1 VTLLQER
8 QGSEEVAGSS
18 ADEGEQRRERA
29 TNEDG
34 GGSDDGKVA
43 YLSASS
49 TYEAPVREGDVP
61 VEAYLKLPIEQYF
74 ISDPS
79 SITKVSADEF
89 LFQLPKLHFFN
100 VWVAPKVKMTVQVQE
115 EPKTIVNIK
124 ADECVVSGSKFI
136 EKMRI
141 NERLKIK
148 VKTSL
153 EEVELSQEKEEEG
166 SSSSSSSSSS
176 GSNNHQRKSGVAM
189 RARTNLEVW
198 CEIVKPFNLFPK
210 AFLEKSCNAVLRTT
224 LKSLLRAFMVEL
236 KDDYVLWSTDK
247 SYREE
252 RANRSL

>member
-1 VTLLQER
+1 LYSLRNPVKGPAAGRALKHRNRLFNSSSRRIHSSSRRRGLEEKEEGRVTLLQER

-18 ADEGEQRRERA
+18 ADEGEQRRRRA

-34 GGSDDGKVA
+34 GGGGGDGKVA

-49 TYEAPVREGDVP
+49 TFEAPVREGDVP

-100 VWVAPKVKMTVQVQE
+100 VWVAPKVKMTVQVQDK
-115 EPKTIVNIK
+115 PKTIVNIK
-124 ADECVVSGSKFI
+124 ADECVVSGSKFV

-153 EEVELSQEKEEEG
+153 EEVELPHTTDDKREEG
-166 SSSSSSSSSS
+166 
-176 GSNNHQRKSGVAM
+176 GV
-189 RARTNLEVW
+189 VV
-198 CEIVKPFNLFPK
+198 IV
-210 AFLEKSCNAVLRTT
+210 AVALG
-224 LKSLLRAFMVEL
+224 LMVTMAAATI
-236 KDDYVLWSTDK
+236 KG
-247 SYREE
+247 R
-252 RANRSL
+252 RP